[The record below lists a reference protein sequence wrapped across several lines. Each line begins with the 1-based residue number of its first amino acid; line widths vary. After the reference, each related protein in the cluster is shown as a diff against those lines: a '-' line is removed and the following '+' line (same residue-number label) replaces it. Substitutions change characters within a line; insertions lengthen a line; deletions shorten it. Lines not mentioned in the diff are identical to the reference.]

1 MMKRFLGKLL
11 LLTPI
16 LLGMMVVNYTVDPAH
31 LFSSDQYVSELA
43 AHLAA
48 GRNVWGHD
56 PNYDERLQQRLMLEH
71 FAEPKDILVLGSS
84 RCKGIHK
91 GLFPG
96 KTFYN
101 AGVSAG
107 SLEDFIGIY
116 MLYYEKSML
125 PQTLILELS
134 PWILNPNN
142 EQLHGDVWTVE
153 LEYQRGLTR
162 MGLPATKEVSLA
174 RRLRLNK
181 ELELISP
188 AYLQQSLGGL
198 ASFKQAVGRVVR
210 FIRGVAKQEQAP
222 PREADERMSKFSFRF
237 TDGNVKDQL
246 VLFADGSWLSAEEHR
261 AVTRAEAVGHV
272 ASPKGLQ
279 RFPRLPK
286 ERVNVFETFIRQ
298 MTADG
303 IEVVFYL
310 PPYHPLTYEG
320 LVASQKYRIVKVE
333 EDYFREFAR
342 THGIAVYGSYNPATC
357 DFTGNDFADCVHPRR
372 SVMPRLFVRWTQSLR
387 SKLGGRAKG
396 P

>member
-1 MMKRFLGKLL
+1 MKEFLGKLL
-11 LLTPI
+11 LLAPI
-16 LLGMMVVNYTVDPAH
+16 PLGMMIVNYTVDPAH
-31 LFSSDQYVSELA
+31 LFRNDQYVNELA
-43 AHLAA
+43 GHLAA

-56 PNYDERLQQRLMLEH
+56 PNYDERLQQRVMLEH
-71 FAEPKDILVLGSS
+71 FSEPKDILVLGSS

-116 MLYYEKSML
+116 MLYYEKNML
-125 PQTLILELS
+125 PRTLILELS
-134 PWILNPNN
+134 PWLLNANN
-142 EQLHGDVWTVE
+142 EQLHGHVRTLE
-153 LEYQRGLTR
+153 LEYQRGLAR
-162 MGLPATKEVSLA
+162 MGLPVTKEVSLA
-174 RRLRLNK
+174 SRLRLDK

-188 AYLQQSLGGL
+188 AYFQQSLGGIL
-198 ASFKQAVGRVVR
+198 AFKQALGRVVR
-210 FIRGVAKQEQAP
+210 FVYGVAEQEHETG
-222 PREADERMSKFSFRF
+222 READRRSRKSGFRF
-237 TDGNVKDQL
+237 TDGNIANEL
-246 VLFADGSWLSAEEHR
+246 VLFADGSWLSSEEQR
-261 AVTRAEAVGHV
+261 VVLQAEAIGHV
-272 ASPKGLQ
+272 VSPKGLQ
-279 RFPRLPK
+279 RFFKLP
-286 ERVNVFETFIRQ
+286 ENRVNVFETFIRQ

-342 THGIAVYGSYNPATC
+342 RHGIAVYGSYNPAAC

-372 SVMPRLFVRWTQSLR
+372 SVMPRLFARWTQSLR
-387 SKLGGRAKG
+387 SSLGGRARE